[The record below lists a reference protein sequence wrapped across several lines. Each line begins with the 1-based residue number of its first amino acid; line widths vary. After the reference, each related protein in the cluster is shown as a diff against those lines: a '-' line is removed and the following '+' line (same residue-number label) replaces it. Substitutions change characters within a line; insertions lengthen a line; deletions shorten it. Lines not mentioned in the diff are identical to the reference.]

1 MSILTDEEHVP
12 TLISLNDVCKLTSM
26 SRTMI
31 NRYRADGRFPA
42 AVELGDFRV
51 AFVRREVTD
60 WIHAR
65 INARPK

>member
-1 MSILTDEEHVP
+1 MQNDNDNTP
-12 TLISLNDVCKLTSM
+12 ALISLNDVCKLTSM

-51 AFVRREVTD
+51 AFVRKEVTD
-60 WIHAR
+60 WIHAK
-65 INARPK
+65 IKARVAA

>member
-1 MSILTDEEHVP
+1 MQNDNDNTP
-12 TLISLNDVCKLTSM
+12 ALISLNDVCKLTSM

-51 AFVRREVTD
+51 AFVRKEVTD

-65 INARPK
+65 INARASA